1 MTSAKIQRW
10 TDLLVGLLRH
20 RLGATFTELAD
31 DVPAYALPRHPTD
44 REKAAVKRTFERDK
58 AELLAFGVPI
68 ETIDRGEDEIE
79 KYRVRPGDFYLPYL
93 SILDSSGRGK
103 APRRVD
109 RDGYHS
115 VRTLAFEPD
124 ELAAIGAAA
133 ARVQKLG
140 DPLLASHARSA
151 CRKLAFD
158 IPGIDRDDQDDVS
171 VQAERVE
178 SQVLSVLNEALLGRK
193 HLTFAYRSM
202 SGGAESVRTVEPL
215 GLFFLHSHW
224 YLAAREV
231 GDHVVKNFR
240 VSRMARVAAN
250 KSRPQTADF
259 AVPRD
264 FDVREHARSRQ
275 AWELGD
281 ADGVDAVVE
290 FVAETGAATP
300 WMQLGAPV
308 AGEPARRAYR
318 VRSIDR
324 FVRWLMSLA
333 GAAKPVSPPDIVAAY
348 HDALRA
354 TLRRYEARS

>member
-31 DVPAYALPRHPTD
+31 DVPAYALPKRPTD
-44 REKAAVKRTFERDK
+44 REKAAVKRMFERDK

-68 ETIDRGEDEIE
+68 ETIDRGDDEIE
-79 KYRVRPGDFYLPYL
+79 KYRLRPADFYLPYL

-103 APRRVD
+103 TPRRVD

-115 VRTLAFEPD
+115 VQALAFEPD
-124 ELAAIGAAA
+124 ELTAIGAAA

-140 DPLLASHARSA
+140 DPLLAAHARSA

-158 IPGIDRDDQDDVS
+158 IPAIEADGQDDVT
-171 VQAERVE
+171 VHAERVD
-178 SQVLSVLNEALLGRK
+178 SQVFAVLNEALLGRK
-193 HLTFAYRSM
+193 HLTFTYRSM
-202 SGGAESVRTVEPL
+202 SGGTESARTVEPL
-215 GLFFLHSHW
+215 GLFFLNSHW
-224 YLAAREV
+224 YLAARAIAE
-231 GDHVVKNFR
+231 HVVKNFR
-240 VSRMARVAAN
+240 VSRMARVSAN

-259 AVPRD
+259 SVPAD
-264 FDVREHARSRQ
+264 FDLRAHARSRQ

-281 ADGVDAVVE
+281 ADGIDVIVD
-290 FVAETGAATP
+290 FVAETGAAAP
-300 WMQLGAPV
+300 WMRLGAAV
-308 AGEPARRAYR
+308 AGEPTRRAYR

-333 GAAKPVSPPDIVAAY
+333 GVAKPVSPPEVVAAY
-348 HDALRA
+348 RDALRA
-354 TLRRYEARS
+354 AVRQYEAGS

>member
-20 RLGATFTELAD
+20 RLGATFAELAD
-31 DVPAYALPRHPTD
+31 DVPAYALPRRPTD
-44 REKAAVKRTFERDK
+44 REKAAVKRMFERDK

-68 ETIDRGEDEIE
+68 ETIDRGENEIE
-79 KYRVRPGDFYLPYL
+79 KYRLRPADFYLPYL
-93 SILDSSGRGK
+93 SILDASGRVK

-115 VRTLAFEPD
+115 VQALAFEPD

-158 IPGIDRDDQDDVS
+158 IPGIDRDDQDDVT
-171 VQAERVE
+171 VQAERVD
-178 SQVLSVLNEALLGRK
+178 SQVFAALNEALLGRK
-193 HLTFAYRSM
+193 RLTFTYRSM
-202 SGGAESVRTVEPL
+202 SGGAESARTVEPL
-215 GLFFLHSHW
+215 GLFFLNSHW
-224 YLAAREV
+224 YLAAREA
-231 GDHVVKNFR
+231 GEHVVKNFR

-250 KSRPQTADF
+250 KSRPQSADF
-259 AVPRD
+259 AVPTD
-264 FDVREHARSRQ
+264 FDLRAHARSRQ

-281 ADGVDAVVE
+281 PDGLDAIVE
-290 FVAETGAATP
+290 FVAETGAAAP
-300 WMQLGAPV
+300 WMQLGAAV
-308 AGEPARRAYR
+308 AGESARRAYR
-318 VRSIDR
+318 VKSVDR

-333 GAAKPVSPPDIVAAY
+333 GAATPVSPPELVAAY
-348 HDALRA
+348 RDALRTTA
-354 TLRRYEARS
+354 RRYEGAS